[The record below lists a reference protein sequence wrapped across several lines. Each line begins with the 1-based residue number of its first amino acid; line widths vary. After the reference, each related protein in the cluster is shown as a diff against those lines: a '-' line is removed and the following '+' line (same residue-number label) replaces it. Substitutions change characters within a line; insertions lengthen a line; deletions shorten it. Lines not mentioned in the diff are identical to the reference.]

1 VLSAPFLPIEQEEKK
16 MAKEGLFNDV
26 LQVAAVIKD
35 LETSLPEATYP

>member
-1 VLSAPFLPIEQEEKK
+1 

>member
-1 VLSAPFLPIEQEEKK
+1 

-26 LQVAAVIKD
+26 LQVAVVIKD